1 MDNISE
7 TVTENIFRGFYGP
20 ATFIEKSS
28 IPKYYKFV
36 SKKMTGEDGYPD
48 FFKDFNEFSVIVEAK
63 AIKHSKAEDEVKY
76 YMRNNEIHK
85 DQVGIAISGQ
95 HENRIKVSYFYK
107 KENDSKIEQLQLK
120 DKLVTLDTLKKIIK
134 KRKQGSVITDAE
146 LNKTIKNLNEKLH
159 KDNKIRNTDRSLFF
173 SGIMIALT
181 NNNFRSTYKN
191 IEAPTRDEISSTDGT
206 VLEAHYLNESLIN
219 AIDKQLKSKIN
230 NMSKSFN
237 WKDKFSFIRNIDY
250 SIINYKE
257 IIKLIETKVYLPFS
271 NEEKQDILGK
281 AYKVFLSRSGKAEN
295 SNIILTPDHIKSLMV
310 KLAELNLDDV
320 VIDTCTGSGG
330 FLMESMEMLVN
341 LAKDDTDKIEEIRS
355 KQLIGFE
362 NDSVLFTLACSNM
375 FLHGD
380 GRSNLMYRNS
390 LLHTDYKSGILNNKD
405 SDLYSYIKR
414 LKPNKCIIN
423 PPYEKDSPIKFTL
436 QALEYLEN
444 NGRLVII
451 MPTPTL
457 TKHKDDLTKKLLEVA
472 SLKSV
477 IKMPYALFTEQG
489 RSVNTSIFIFDKKPH
504 NYKQNVLFL
513 NLKEDGF
520 KSVQHKGR
528 IDIDNKWNDI
538 ENNVLQAVLNNEN
551 IEGKTQRKQIIKYD
565 VNNKIIINP
574 SGFQETNESKKMVKF
589 KELFDVKKGDLQSS
603 KNDIDGDYRFI
614 TASDEIKYH
623 STYTNDE
630 EALIYA
636 ISASGSLGKSQYFDG
651 KFIAS
656 NLCLVL
662 TPKKNSG
669 YPINLQFYNLLLN
682 NLKEKIV
689 DDLADGTSKLT
700 IKKDELLDYYI
711 EYVDINKQNKFVED
725 YILEKEKLI
734 KNLDSV
740 NKKIENEISNL
751 IESK

>member
-1 MDNISE
+1 MNNISE
-7 TVTENIFRGFYGP
+7 TVTENIFRLFYGP
-20 ATFIEKSS
+20 TTFIEKST
-28 IPKYYKFV
+28 IPKYYKIL
-36 SKKMTGEDGYPD
+36 SKENTGKDGYPD
-48 FFKDFNEFSVIVEAK
+48 FFKDLNEFSIIVEAK
-63 AIKHSKAEDEVKY
+63 ALKHSAAEIEVKY
-76 YMRNNEIHK
+76 YMENNEITK

-95 HENRIKVSYFYK
+95 HENRLKVSYFYK
-107 KENDSKIEQLQLK
+107 KENGKDIEQLQLK
-120 DKLVTLDTLKKIIK
+120 DKLVTLETLKKIIK
-134 KRKQGSVITDAE
+134 KRKQGSTISDSE
-146 LNKTIKNLNEKLH
+146 LNKTIKKLNEKLH

-173 SGIMIALT
+173 SGVMIALT

-191 IEAPTRDEISSTDGT
+191 VEAPTRDEISSTDGT
-206 VLEAHYLNESLIN
+206 VLEAHYLNEALID

-250 SIINYKE
+250 SLVNYKE
-257 IIKLIETKVYLPFS
+257 IIKLIENKVYSPFS

-310 KLAELNLDDV
+310 KLAELNKDDV

-330 FLMESMEMLVN
+330 FLMESMEVLIN
-341 LAKDDTDKIEEIRS
+341 IAKDDKDKIEEIKS
-355 KQLIGFE
+355 NQLIGFE

-390 LLHTDYKSGILNNKD
+390 LLHSDFKSGILNNKD
-405 SDLYSYIKR
+405 NDLFNYVKKM
-414 LKPNKCIIN
+414 KPNKCIIN

-436 QALEYLEN
+436 QALEYIEN

-457 TKHKDDLTKKLLEVA
+457 TKHKNDLTKDLLEVA
-472 SLKSV
+472 SLKAV

-489 RSVNTSIFIFDKKPH
+489 RSVNTSIFVFDKKPH
-504 NYKQNVLFL
+504 NYNQDVIFL

-528 IDIDNKWNDI
+528 IDINNKWNDI
-538 ENNVLQAVLNNEN
+538 ENSVLQAVLNNED
-551 IEGKTQRKQIIKYD
+551 ILGKTQRKKIIK
-565 VNNKIIINP
+565 NENGQQFINP
-574 SGFQETNESKKMVKF
+574 SGFQESDESKKMVKF
-589 KELFDVKKGDLQSS
+589 KDLFEVKKGELQSS

-614 TASDEIKYH
+614 TASDEIKFH
-623 STYTNDE
+623 SVYTNDQ

-636 ISASGSLGKSQYFDG
+636 IAASGSLGKSQYYQG

-662 TPKKNSG
+662 TPKSNSK
-669 YPINLQFYNLLLN
+669 YPINLQFYNILLN
-682 NLKEKIV
+682 NLREKIV

-711 EYVDINKQNKFVED
+711 EYIDIEKQNKFVKD
-725 YILEKEKLI
+725 YIVEKEKLL

-740 NKKIENEISNL
+740 NKRIENGILNL
-751 IESK
+751 LEP